1 MTHSNSNV
9 EPPDELPLIR
19 NLHHHLTAL
28 ANAHLWIKVLI
39 GMAAGIITGVALGP
53 TTGWLSPDTA
63 TVVGNWLAFPGQLF
77 LTLIQM
83 IVIPLVFA
91 SIVMGLAASEN
102 IQQLKQMGLKSVLF
116 FVVTTAVATAIG
128 IGMAYLLKPGDLI
141 DKTLL
146 QQDLGSALHTIPQ
159 SAQVP
164 SIAELPNK
172 VLLLLPSNPL
182 SSMVEG
188 QMLQVLLFAMI
199 FGVALLTLAPGKSR
213 PLLEV
218 LGSLQEVC
226 MTVVR
231 WAMRLAP
238 FAVFGLI
245 AQLTAKIGFNALI
258 GMSAYVGTVLGGL
271 LLMLMIYLLL
281 AFSITG
287 IGPRRFLSA
296 VREVMLLAFSTSSSA
311 AVMPLSI
318 KTAVEK
324 LGVRQTIAQF
334 VIPLGTTINMN
345 GTALYQG
352 AATVFLAQVFGV
364 DLSIGGIV
372 LVVLMAVGASIGS
385 PATPGVGIIILAMV
399 LKTVGIPVTG
409 IALIIGVDRILDMS
423 RTAINVCG
431 DILASKVMDRWVD

>member
-9 EPPDELPLIR
+9 EPPEELPLIG

-258 GMSAYVGTVLGGL
+258 GMGAYVGTVLGGL

-281 AFSITG
+281 AFIITG
-287 IGPRRFLSA
+287 IGPQRFLSA

-364 DLSIGGIV
+364 DLSVGGIV

>member
-1 MTHSNSNV
+1 MNHSNSNV
-9 EPPDELPLIR
+9 EPPDEPPLIR

-28 ANAHLWIKVLI
+28 ANAHLWIKVLV
-39 GMAAGIITGVALGP
+39 GMAAGIVTGVALGP
-53 TTGWLSPDTA
+53 TTGWLNPDTA

-77 LTLIQM
+77 LTLVQM

-128 IGMAYLLKPGDLI
+128 IGMAYLIKPGDLI

-199 FGVALLTLAPGKSR
+199 FGVALLTLAPGKSK

-218 LGSLQEVC
+218 LGSLQEVYDGGSLGHASRTLC
-226 MTVVR
+226 SIRVDRATDR
-231 WAMRLAP
+231 EDRLQRADRHGCLRRHRAGRSP
-238 FAVFGLI
+238 IDVNDLPA
-245 AQLTAKIGFNALI
+245 A
-258 GMSAYVGTVLGGL
+258 
-271 LLMLMIYLLL
+271 
-281 AFSITG
+281 
-287 IGPRRFLSA
+287 GPRPHRHRS
-296 VREVMLLAFSTSSSA
+296 V
-311 AVMPLSI
+311 
-318 KTAVEK
+318 
-324 LGVRQTIAQF
+324 
-334 VIPLGTTINMN
+334 
-345 GTALYQG
+345 ALFERG
-352 AATVFLAQVFGV
+352 A
-364 DLSIGGIV
+364 
-372 LVVLMAVGASIGS
+372 
-385 PATPGVGIIILAMV
+385 
-399 LKTVGIPVTG
+399 
-409 IALIIGVDRILDMS
+409 
-423 RTAINVCG
+423 
-431 DILASKVMDRWVD
+431 